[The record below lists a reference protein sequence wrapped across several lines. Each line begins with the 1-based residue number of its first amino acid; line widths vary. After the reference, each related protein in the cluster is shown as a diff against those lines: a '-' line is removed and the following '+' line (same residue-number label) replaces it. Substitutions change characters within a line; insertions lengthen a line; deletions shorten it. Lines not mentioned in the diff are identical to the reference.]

1 LSYLLE
7 TIKIEDGQVY
17 NLSYHQARCD
27 KSRATLF
34 GTKEKL
40 DLSSIIEAPKKG
52 LFRCRIVYDK
62 KLHTIEYLPY
72 KAKDIASLTIVHSD
86 LLYNHKYANRDA
98 LNTLLTLHNETDDIL
113 IEKDGYITD
122 TSIANIAFYDG
133 EQWITPKTP
142 LLEGTIRAKLLDE
155 GFLQVRDIKKA
166 SLKHYSH
173 VALMNA
179 MIGFKILNQITYK

>member
-62 KLHTIEYLPY
+62 KLHKVEYIPY
-72 KAKDIASLTIVHSD
+72 KAKEIASLTIVHSD

-98 LNTLLTLHNETDDIL
+98 LNSLLNLHKETDDIL
-113 IEKDGYITD
+113 IIKNGYITD
-122 TSIANIAFYDG
+122 TSIANIAFFDG
-133 EQWITPKTP
+133 KQWITPKTP
-142 LLEGTIRAKLLDE
+142 LLEGTMRAKLLDE
-155 GFLQVRDIKKA
+155 CFLIVKDIKKA

-179 MIGFKILNQITYK
+179 MIGFKVLNQITYK

>member
-1 LSYLLE
+1 MSYLLE

-62 KLHTIEYLPY
+62 KLHKVEYIPY
-72 KAKDIASLTIVHSD
+72 KAKEIASLTIVHSD

-98 LNTLLTLHNETDDIL
+98 LNSLLNLHKETDDIL
-113 IEKDGYITD
+113 IIKNGYITD
-122 TSIANIAFYDG
+122 TSIANIAFFDG
-133 EQWITPKTP
+133 KQWITPKTP
-142 LLEGTIRAKLLDE
+142 LLEGTMRAKLLDE
-155 GFLQVRDIKKA
+155 CFLIVKDIKKA

-179 MIGFKILNQITYK
+179 MIGFKVLNQITYK